1 MKRQVASTSSKA
13 LGCIVAQ
20 RICGM
25 DVGGVASSVGL
36 KGRNKEE
43 EGGKKNREKK
53 KKKMCGRS
61 GACRHWPM
69 PLESPSGPNSS
80 AELSGS
86 QFIIFFTWR
95 FIFDL

>member
-1 MKRQVASTSSKA
+1 
-13 LGCIVAQ
+13 
-20 RICGM
+20 M

-43 EGGKKNREKK
+43 EGGKKNRR

-86 QFIIFFTWR
+86 HFILFYFFHLAFHFR
-95 FIFDL
+95 FVGGPKV